1 MAQNIKDEYFEWLL
15 DYICSNQRIRR
26 RKYRRLLYH
35 LYDRDFTWDL
45 EMDENR
51 YDDGMLLR
59 GRFLDEYYDIN
70 LHPVKSVRLYFNT
83 KQCSVLEM
91 MIALAIRCEEN
102 LMDDIDHEDRTG
114 QWFWEMILS
123 LKLNSMDD
131 IHYDEV
137 YVDSSIN
144 RFLDREYCPN
154 GEGGLFTIRDCQY
167 DLREVEI
174 WYQMCWYLDSIMNV

>member
-1 MAQNIKDEYFEWLL
+1 MSQNIKDEYFEWLL
-15 DYICSNQRIRR
+15 DHICSNQRIRR